1 MKLCKPAK
9 QLTAALVAGAMAL
22 SLCAPALAEA
32 PLPGAAAAVA
42 APTESTPDGAV
53 LQQEENATNSVEGI
67 TINDKVYTTD
77 PSAATG
83 GIISYDIGE
92 GQAFYTPSKQQLN
105 LVGPFTKTLTISAP
119 GVDIVMTSDNGQVV
133 TAENGAA
140 LIIQN
145 ARQLSVTGRSAGPLI
160 ACSAVRI
167 NCADDV
173 SIQNSGSGMAVS
185 TGGFEV
191 QNAKNVFVSGAS
203 ENAVV
208 SSGGTNSITCSE
220 KLIIQNANGPATGGA
235 KFTASAAAIEIT
247 GNSNFYLIGGG
258 EASLTCSG
266 GDLVLTNTG
275 TSTIV
280 GGGSFTAAGA
290 KDVTITGAAS
300 YSLLSSGQSS
310 IDCTGNVILE
320 NTGTG
325 GITSGGTFQLVHAN
339 NVTISGASTNALLAS
354 GGGSSL
360 ECSGKIMITN
370 TKGAIVNGNIFTAI
384 AHDMEITGNATDRG
398 SMFSCTTVDLTGK
411 GGDLSLTNNGS
422 APIVGGTSF
431 TVAGAKNVALVG
443 NYPSTGYQEMLAV
456 STVDIDCTGTLE
468 VTNHDGG
475 TIFSRNSFTI
485 ENAADVKLTT
495 DGKQIAAGGSFVVK
509 NAGNVTI
516 INNSSML
523 PALGGGLASIDCTGN
538 LSITN
543 TNGPAVQANF
553 TVTNAEN
560 VSITGKCNGFGIV
573 LNTYDNAHSINC
585 SGEVKII
592 NEGSGMAFR
601 GDAIDFLYCSKVML
615 TTAGTQAAASSGMNY
630 TPPAGMTW
638 NVQLDDTVLKGTN
651 ADEVCTLGK
660 GDELQAVKTV
670 VITPVY
676 PPHDATP
683 EWKSDE
689 INHWQECSIC
699 HEKLTDPEL
708 HDFED
713 GICSVCGA
721 PDTAYVPDVPGAGG
735 SSTVG
740 TVMAGVAIGGAAA
753 FVGYEVVTD
762 ILLSKLL
769 PEGAAIPANR
779 GELAMLIWTQKG
791 KPEPAAEPAFTDV
804 SDTELAKAAQWCVEQ
819 GLLTAEDGKF
829 EPDGWTPKWRVIQV
843 WNQAFPKE

>member
-1 MKLCKPAK
+1 
-9 QLTAALVAGAMAL
+9 
-22 SLCAPALAEA
+22 
-32 PLPGAAAAVA
+32 
-42 APTESTPDGAV
+42 
-53 LQQEENATNSVEGI
+53 
-67 TINDKVYTTD
+67 
-77 PSAATG
+77 
-83 GIISYDIGE
+83 
-92 GQAFYTPSKQQLN
+92 
-105 LVGPFTKTLTISAP
+105 
-119 GVDIVMTSDNGQVV
+119 
-133 TAENGAA
+133 
-140 LIIQN
+140 
-145 ARQLSVTGRSAGPLI
+145 
-160 ACSAVRI
+160 
-167 NCADDV
+167 
-173 SIQNSGSGMAVS
+173 
-185 TGGFEV
+185 
-191 QNAKNVFVSGAS
+191 
-203 ENAVV
+203 
-208 SSGGTNSITCSE
+208 
-220 KLIIQNANGPATGGA
+220 
-235 KFTASAAAIEIT
+235 
-247 GNSNFYLIGGG
+247 
-258 EASLTCSG
+258 
-266 GDLVLTNTG
+266 
-275 TSTIV
+275 
-280 GGGSFTAAGA
+280 
-290 KDVTITGAAS
+290 
-300 YSLLSSGQSS
+300 
-310 IDCTGNVILE
+310 
-320 NTGTG
+320 
-325 GITSGGTFQLVHAN
+325 
-339 NVTISGASTNALLAS
+339 
-354 GGGSSL
+354 
-360 ECSGKIMITN
+360 MITN

-384 AHDMEITGNATDRG
+384 AHDMEITGNATDMG
-398 SMFSCTTVDLTGK
+398 SMFSCTTVGLTGK
-411 GGDLSLTNNGS
+411 GGNLSLTNNGS

-762 ILLSKLL
+762 ILLSNLL

-829 EPDGWTPKWRVIQV
+829 EPDGRTPKWRVIQV